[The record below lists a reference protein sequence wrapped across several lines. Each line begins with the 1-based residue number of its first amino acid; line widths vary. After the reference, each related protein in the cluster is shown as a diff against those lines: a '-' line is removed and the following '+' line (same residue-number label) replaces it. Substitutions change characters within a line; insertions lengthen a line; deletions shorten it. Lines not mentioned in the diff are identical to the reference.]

1 MALTEADMRK
11 VEKMFDQLDY
21 YEQQRVT
28 SSQQSFDTWLY
39 NASYEIYRKIKD
51 WLSDLWNWLFT

>member
-28 SSQQSFDTWLY
+28 SSQQSFNTWLY
-39 NASYEIYRKIKD
+39 NTSYEIYRKIKD
-51 WLSDLWNWLFT
+51 WLSDLWNWLF